1 LNKAHRL
8 ARRGAVAAA
17 IASLG
22 TPGWAQSDSAQPLQR
37 VEITGTAV
45 RGYAASD
52 SNTATKSPTPL
63 LETPMSV
70 QVVPREV
77 IDDRKARTSLEAV
90 QNLSGIQSS
99 TYQFYDQF
107 LIRGF
112 DSGYGVTFRNGLQ
125 LQGINEAV
133 NMAFVDRI
141 EVVKGPS
148 SMLYGRIEPGGF
160 VNVVTRKPQPTA
172 AYSVELEGGRWGFAR
187 ATADA
192 TGPISQDG
200 TWLYRVTANLDRS
213 DSWVDNAHRDNKAL
227 AATVAWRPST
237 TFDANLQF
245 EHYDYRTTW
254 LDASIPIIGDRP
266 APLPRNFSII
276 YPQSWS
282 SYPYTT
288 NRSLVAF
295 EWNLAL
301 SDTWR
306 LTQRL
311 HYVDSSEN
319 QQGVYAD
326 NFDGVDSFTGVRF
339 THTGPGWV
347 RKTLSTNL
355 DLSGEF
361 TTGDVKH
368 RVLVGLDWFRFTD
381 DTPGSTGDIAGTAPL
396 NIYAPVYGDYS
407 GILQGLV
414 ASDATNIIY
423 RDRSRDTGLYFQDQM
438 SFGPRWELLIGG
450 RFDRATDAYADT
462 YGSRDSACY
471 PNCTGYP
478 VTAYPTDKAF
488 SPRLGLLYKLSNS
501 ASVYASYAKSFGT
514 SNGPDADGNPIPP
527 QKGTQYELGFKVALL
542 DGRVNTSASLFDL
555 TKTNIPE
562 YDPVSFLPR
571 VVGEAR
577 SKGLEFDLAG
587 QVTRNV
593 SLIGSYTW
601 IRAVITKDP
610 VSGTEGRRLPGAAP
624 QFASVWAKYDTA
636 PGAAQGWAA
645 GAGVYAS
652 SKRQGDDANTWQLR
666 GYARVDAMAAY
677 RTKIGSQRMT
687 AQLNLNNV
695 FDRTYFDHGGY
706 GSAAYGA
713 PRNLTGSL
721 KLEL

>member
-1 LNKAHRL
+1 MQSNTIAQRHLI
-8 ARRGAVAAA
+8 AAA
-17 IASLG
+17 LASVIG
-22 TPGWAQSDSAQPLQR
+22 PAWAQSSAPSTELQR
-37 VEITGTAV
+37 VEITGTAG
-45 RGYAASD
+45 RGYTAGD
-52 SNTATKSPTPL
+52 SSTATKSPAPL
-63 LETPMSV
+63 LETPMAV

-77 IDDRKARTSLEAV
+77 IDDQKARTSLEAV
-90 QNLSGIQSS
+90 QNLSGILSS

-141 EVVKGPS
+141 EVVKGPA

-160 VNVVTRKPQPTA
+160 VNVVTKKPQAAA

-192 TGPISQDG
+192 TGPISLDR
-200 TWLYRVTANLDRS
+200 TWLYRVTADLDRS
-213 DSWVDNAHRDNKAL
+213 GSWVDNTHRDNKAV
-227 AATVAWRPST
+227 AATVTWRPST
-237 TFDANLQF
+237 TFDANLQL
-245 EHYDYRTTW
+245 EHYNYSTTW
-254 LDASIPIIGDRP
+254 LDASIPIVGDRP
-266 APLPRNFSII
+266 AALPRNFSIVF
-276 YPQSWS
+276 PQSWS

-288 NRSLVAF
+288 KRTLVAF

-301 SDTWR
+301 SDAWR

-361 TTGDVKH
+361 TTGEVKH
-368 RVLVGLDWFRFTD
+368 RVLVGVDWFKFTD
-381 DTPGSTGDIAGTAPL
+381 DSPGSTGDIAGATPL
-396 NIYAPVYGDYS
+396 NIYAPLYADYS
-407 GILQGLV
+407 SILQGLV
-414 ASDATNIIY
+414 ASDATNIVY

-438 SFGPRWELLIGG
+438 SFGAHWELLVGG

-462 YGSRDSACY
+462 YGTRDSACY

-488 SPRLGLLYKLSNS
+488 SPRLGVLYKLSS
-501 ASVYASYAKSFGT
+501 TASLYASYAKSFGM

-527 QKGTQYELGFKVALL
+527 QVGTQYEVGFKATLL

-555 TKTNIPE
+555 TKTNIAE
-562 YDPVSFLPR
+562 YDPITFLPR
-571 VVGEAR
+571 IVGEAR
-577 SKGLEFDLAG
+577 SQGLEFDVAG
-587 QVTRNV
+587 QVTKHV
-593 SLIGSYTW
+593 SVIGSYTYD
-601 IRAVITKDP
+601 RAIITKDP
-610 VSGTEGRRLPGAAP
+610 VSGTEGRRFPGAAP
-624 QFASVWAKYDTA
+624 QSASVWAKYDTA
-636 PGAAQGWAA
+636 PGAAEGWAV
-645 GAGVYAS
+645 GAGVYTVAQ
-652 SKRQGDDANTWQLR
+652 RQGDDANTWQLP
-666 GYARVDAMAAY
+666 GYGRIDAMLAWRARVGAQ
-677 RTKIGSQRMT
+677 KLS
-687 AQLNLNNV
+687 AQLNVKNLL
-695 FDRTYFDHGGY
+695 DKTYFDHGGY
-706 GSAAYGA
+706 GAAAYGA
-713 PRNLTGSL
+713 PRSVNASL
-721 KLEL
+721 RLDF

>member
-1 LNKAHRL
+1 MHSHTIAQ
-8 ARRGAVAAA
+8 RGLIAAA
-17 IASLG
+17 LATVMG
-22 TPGWAQSDSAQPLQR
+22 HACAQSTATSTELQR
-37 VEITGTAV
+37 VEVTGTAI
-45 RGYAASD
+45 RGYTATD
-52 SNTATKSPTPL
+52 SNSATKSPTPL
-63 LETPMSV
+63 LETPMAV

-77 IDDRKARTSLEAV
+77 IDDQKARTSLEAV
-90 QNLSGIQSS
+90 QNLSGVQSS

-133 NMAFVDRI
+133 NMAFVERI
-141 EVVKGPS
+141 EVIKGPS

-160 VNVVTRKPQPTA
+160 VNVVTRKPQSIA
-172 AYSVELEGGRWGFAR
+172 AYSAEIEGGRWGFAR

-213 DSWVDNAHRDNKAL
+213 GSWVDNAHRDNKAL
-227 AATVAWRPST
+227 AATVAWRQSA

-254 LDASIPIIGDRP
+254 LDASIPIVGDRP

-301 SDTWR
+301 SDSWR

-311 HYVDSSEN
+311 HYVDSTEN

-326 NFDGVDSFTGVRF
+326 NFDGIDSFTGVRF
-339 THTGPGWV
+339 THTGPGWI

-361 TTGDVKH
+361 ATGDVRH
-368 RVLVGLDWFRFTD
+368 RLLVGVDWFKFTD
-381 DTPGSTGDIAGTAPL
+381 DSPGSTGDIASAAPL
-396 NIYAPVYGDYS
+396 NIYAPVYADYS

-414 ASDATNIIY
+414 ASDSTNIIY
-423 RDRSRDTGLYFQDQM
+423 RDRTKDAGFYFQNQM

-450 RFDRATDAYADT
+450 RFDRATDAYSDT

-478 VTAYPTDKAF
+478 VTPYPTDKAF
-488 SPRLGLLYKLSNS
+488 SPRLGLLYKLSS
-501 ASVYASYAKSFGT
+501 TASMYASYARSFGT
-514 SNGPDADGNPIPP
+514 SNGPDADGKPIPP
-527 QKGTQYELGFKVALL
+527 QKGTQFELGFKATLL

-555 TKTNIPE
+555 TKTNIAE
-562 YDPVSFLPR
+562 YDPVDFLPHI
-571 VVGEAR
+571 VGEAR
-577 SKGLEFDLAG
+577 SRGLEFDLAG
-587 QVTRNV
+587 QVTKNV

-601 IRAVITKDP
+601 DRAVITKDP
-610 VSGTEGRRLPGAAP
+610 VSGTEGKRFPGAAP
-624 QFASVWAKYDTA
+624 QFASIWAKYDSA
-636 PGAAQGWAA
+636 PGAPQGWAA
-645 GAGVYAS
+645 GSGVYAVAQ
-652 SKRQGDDANTWQLR
+652 RQGDDANTWQLP
-666 GYARVDAMAAY
+666 GYGRIDAMLAW
-677 RTKIGSQRMT
+677 RTRIGAQTVS
-687 AQLNLNNV
+687 AQLNVKNLL
-695 FDRTYFDHGGY
+695 DRTYFDHGGY
-706 GSAAYGA
+706 GAAAYGA
-713 PRNLTGSL
+713 PRSISASL
-721 KLEL
+721 RADF